1 MALLLCHVRSSIDD
15 SRVLDLGAMGGATP
29 PERSRRLR
37 TGNPGL
43 GLERHPFATDVHPF
57 CLIPSH
63 EVSSPRRARVNVV
76 PDD

>member
-1 MALLLCHVRSSIDD
+1 MLPVIRMALLLCHVRSSIDD

-43 GLERHPFATDVHPF
+43 GLEKHPFVMDVHPLSLK
-57 CLIPSH
+57 CAL
-63 EVSSPRRARVNVV
+63 RVE
-76 PDD
+76 PE